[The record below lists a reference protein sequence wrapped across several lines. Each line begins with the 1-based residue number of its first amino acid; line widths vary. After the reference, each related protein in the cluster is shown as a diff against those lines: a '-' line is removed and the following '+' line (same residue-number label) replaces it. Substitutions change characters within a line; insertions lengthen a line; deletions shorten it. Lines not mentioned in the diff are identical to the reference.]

1 MNVWIW
7 TRENRDFSPRNIGI
21 QPTWS
26 SLAAGWWWKSKESR
40 VLVIV
45 CRDFWHRRLSSFQ
58 IFQLF
63 QHSLRSTLMDDRESP
78 VFIYYQGS
86 LRGTVEQRSKPL
98 CRGLYL
104 GLNWEGPAKAKTQLT
119 KAGRKL
125 GEDQMDRDRRESFAK
140 VDDWPILSSDM
151 YIYMYHRLFWSYK
164 LPKYGESSAKVVLS
178 NVHRAKSR
186 ECGRESTAKGFAKA
200 PSEYNEI
207 IH

>member
-1 MNVWIW
+1 MGIFHQW
-7 TRENRDFSPRNIGI
+7 TCGYEQEKIGRKQPRNMGI

-45 CRDFWHRRLSSFQ
+45 CRGFWHRRLSSFH

-63 QHSLRSTLMDDRESP
+63 EHSLRLTLMDDRESP
-78 VFIYYQGS
+78 VFLYYQGS

-151 YIYMYHRLFWSYK
+151 
-164 LPKYGESSAKVVLS
+164 
-178 NVHRAKSR
+178 
-186 ECGRESTAKGFAKA
+186 
-200 PSEYNEI
+200 
-207 IH
+207 